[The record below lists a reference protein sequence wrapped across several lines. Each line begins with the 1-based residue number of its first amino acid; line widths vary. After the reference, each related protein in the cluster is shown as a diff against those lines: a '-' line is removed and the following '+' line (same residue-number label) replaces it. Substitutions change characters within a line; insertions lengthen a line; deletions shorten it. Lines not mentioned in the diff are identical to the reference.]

1 MKTGDLVRWSGS
13 DEGDD
18 GLGIILKV
26 FRHPDEHGDGEA
38 EIWWMPS
45 LGQHGHRGIYP
56 ARHRYIEIIN
66 ESR

>member
-13 DEGDD
+13 ADADD
-18 GLGIILKV
+18 GLGIILN
-26 FRHPDEHGDGEA
+26 GDGEA

-56 ARHRYIEIIN
+56 ARHRYMEIIN
-66 ESR
+66 ENR

>member
-1 MKTGDLVRWSGS
+1 MKTGDLVRWTHPD
-13 DEGDD
+13 DEGV
-18 GLGIILKV
+18 GIILKV

-38 EIWWMPS
+38 EIWWLPS

-56 ARHRYIEIIN
+56 ARHRYMEIIN